1 MALVRPAAIF
11 YAAAMA
17 IRLPLLP
24 HPGTPSAAVRTVGV
38 ELTPLGARRFALRY
52 VVSGSIESIEMP
64 RRVVGHFRADELW
77 RHTCFEAFLRVGT
90 RKSYHE
96 FNFAPSGE
104 WNAYRLEGYRRGM
117 VLEPEAEA
125 PAIATMFED
134 AVGSEKPPFFV
145 LTATIDMER
154 TLLPTDSPWHI
165 GLSAIIEERNGT
177 RSYWALKH
185 PPGEPDFHHPD
196 CFHLELPAAR
206 PV

>member
-1 MALVRPAAIF
+1 M
-11 YAAAMA
+11 
-17 IRLPLLP
+17 
-24 HPGTPSAAVRTVGV
+24 RTIEV
-38 ELTPLGARRFALRY
+38 ELTQLGARRFALRY
-52 VVSGSIESIEMP
+52 VVSGNIEAIEMP
-64 RRVVGHFRADELW
+64 RHTAGASRADELW
-77 RHTCFEAFLRVGT
+77 RHTCFEAFLRVGE
-90 RKSYHE
+90 RRSYHE

-104 WNAYRLEGYRRGM
+104 WNAYRLADYRQGM
-117 VLEPEAEA
+117 VREPCAEA
-125 PAIATMFED
+125 PDITTISGG
-134 AVGSEKPPFFV
+134 AVRPEEPPLLV
-145 LTATIDMER
+145 LTATIDLER